1 MKKLQ
6 GRTEFKGTSMYQYM
20 GESDIKFSSR
30 GNFYHYASQQR
41 KSDPVP
47 EAALN
52 QLIIGSLLKR
62 QTLEE
67 QASNRRGSGV
77 KDIAMTP
84 AYNSIELHT
93 VLVQPVIVG

>member
-1 MKKLQ
+1 MKKLR

-47 EAALN
+47 EFKPTYYQKFIKKAE
-52 QLIIGSLLKR
+52 
-62 QTLEE
+62 LEE

-93 VLVQPVIVG
+93 VLVQPVIVS